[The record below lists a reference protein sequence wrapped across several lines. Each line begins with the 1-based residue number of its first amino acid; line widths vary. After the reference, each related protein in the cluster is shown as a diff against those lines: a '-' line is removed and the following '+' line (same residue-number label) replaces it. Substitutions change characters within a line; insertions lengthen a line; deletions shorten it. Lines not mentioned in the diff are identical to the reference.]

1 LEEPLADREARP
13 RASESDVAETG
24 ARKWII
30 TVTVVLATLIE
41 LIDTSI
47 VNVALPQM
55 MGNLS
60 ATLDEVAWVVTSYV
74 VANVIIVPMTGFLS
88 GIFGRRN
95 YFAGSIVLFTIASF
109 FCGHATNIW
118 ELVFFRFVQG
128 VGGGALFSTS
138 QSILIETFPPEEL
151 GLANG
156 LFGLGVV
163 MGPTIGPTLGGW
175 IVDNYSWPWIF
186 YVNIPIGIAA
196 ALLTIS
202 FIRETPHRRRVESVD
217 WSGIAL
223 LVVGIGSLQVVLERG
238 ERDDWFSATYIT
250 VLSLVALIGIAAF
263 VWRELTAEHPV
274 VDLHVLK
281 DRSLAVGTLF
291 TFILGFGLYSSV
303 FIFPVFA
310 QNLLG
315 FTAMQTGLILLPGG
329 IATAFMMPIVGK
341 LLQRGVPAQLMNA
354 LGFGSFFVFTRMLSH
369 STLSSGRVDFF
380 WPLIFRGVGL
390 GLLFVPLTTLALSNL
405 RGKDVA
411 QGTGLTNMMRQL
423 GGSFGIALIATYVE
437 KRSWVHRQTLLEHV
451 SIYDPA
457 LRERFNQIVAGLMSR
472 GSNLIEAQR
481 QAYAAIEGAVTRQT
495 FLLTYMDA
503 FRVVGIFFLFCIPLL
518 LLFRRRRRG
527 EAPAAPALAH

>member
-1 LEEPLADREARP
+1 MI
-13 RASESDVAETG
+13 ETG

-60 ATLDEVAWVVTSYV
+60 ATLDEVAWVVTAYV
-74 VANVIIVPMTGFLS
+74 VANVIVVPMTGYLS
-88 GIFGRRN
+88 GVFGRRN
-95 YFAGSIVLFTIASF
+95 YFAASILLFTAASF

-118 ELVFFRFVQG
+118 ELVTFRFIQG
-128 VGGGALFSTS
+128 MGGGALFATS

-186 YVNIPIGIAA
+186 YVNIPIGLTAA
-196 ALLTIS
+196 FLAFS
-202 FIRETPHRRRVESVD
+202 FIRGDDEKASAGPTD
-217 WSGIAL
+217 WAGIAL
-223 LVVGIGSLQVVLERG
+223 LVIGVGSLQVVLERG
-238 ERDDWFSATYIT
+238 ERDDWFSATYIVFLT
-250 VLSLVALIGIAAF
+250 GTAAIGILCF
-263 VWRELTAEHPV
+263 IWRELAARHPI
-274 VDLHVLK
+274 VDLRVLK

-329 IATAFMMPIVGK
+329 ITTAIIMPIVGK
-341 LLQRGVPAQLMNA
+341 LLQKGLKPQLMNA
-354 LGFGSFFVFTRMLSH
+354 AGFISFFIFTHLLSK
-369 STLSSGRVDFF
+369 STLASGRADFF
-380 WPLIFRGVGL
+380 WPLIFRGIGL

-405 RGKDVA
+405 RGRDIA

-423 GGSFGIALIATYVE
+423 GGSFGVALIATYIE
-437 KRSWVHRQTLLEHV
+437 KRSWVHRQALLSHV
-451 SIYDPA
+451 SIYDETVRQRLA
-457 LRERFNQIVAGLMSR
+457 EMMRGLAAR
-472 GSNLIEAQR
+472 GSAPLEAQQ
-481 QAYAAIEGAVTRQT
+481 QAYGALEATVARQT
-495 FLLTYMDA
+495 FLLTYMDS
-503 FRVVGIFFLFCIPLL
+503 FRIVGFFFLACIPLL
-518 LLFRRRRRG
+518 LLFKRRRG
-527 EAPAAPALAH
+527 GGAGAAAVAMH

>member
-1 LEEPLADREARP
+1 M
-13 RASESDVAETG
+13 AETG

-30 TVTVVLATLIE
+30 VITAILASLIE

-60 ATLDEVAWVVTSYV
+60 ATLDEVAWVVTAYV
-74 VANVIIVPMTGFLS
+74 VANVIVVPMTGFLS
-88 GIFGRRN
+88 RFFGRRN

-118 ELVFFRFVQG
+118 ELVIFRFIQG
-128 VGGGALFSTS
+128 MGGGALFSTS
-138 QSILIETFPPEEL
+138 QSILVETFPPEEL

-175 IVDNYSWPWIF
+175 ITDNYSWPWIF
-186 YVNIPIGIAA
+186 YVNIPIGIVATML
-196 ALLTIS
+196 ALS
-202 FIRETPHRRRVESVD
+202 FIRGDREVHADASID
-217 WSGIAL
+217 WAGIAL
-223 LVVGIGSLQVVLERG
+223 LVAGIGSLQIVLERG
-238 ERDDWFSATYIT
+238 ERDDWFSATYIV
-250 VLSLVALIGIAAF
+250 VLTILAAIGIGAF
-263 VWRELTAEHPV
+263 IWRELTAEHPV
-274 VDLHVLK
+274 VELRVLK

-291 TFILGFGLYSSV
+291 TFILGFGLYSSI

-329 IATAFMMPIVGK
+329 IATAVMMPIVGK
-341 LLQRGVPAQLMNA
+341 LLQRRVPAQLMNA
-354 LGFGSFFVFTRMLSH
+354 LGFISFFVFTYLLSR
-369 STLSSGRVDFF
+369 STLLSGRVNFF

-405 RGKDVA
+405 RGRDIA
-411 QGTGLTNMMRQL
+411 QGAGLTNMMRQL
-423 GGSFGIALIATYVE
+423 GGSFGVALMATFVE
-437 KRSWVHRQTLLEHV
+437 KRSWSHRQSLLEHV
-451 SIYDPA
+451 SMYDPTV
-457 LRERFNQIVAGLMSR
+457 RERINAIVRALLAK
-472 GSNLIEAQR
+472 GSTLIDAER
-481 QAYAAIEGAVTRQT
+481 QAYGALEGIVTKQT

-503 FRVVGIFFLFCIPLL
+503 FRIVGFFFLCCIPLL
-518 LLFRRRRRG
+518 LLFKRTRG
-527 EAPAAPALAH
+527 APPPVSVH

>member
-1 LEEPLADREARP
+1 M
-13 RASESDVAETG
+13 AETG

-30 TVTVVLATLIE
+30 VITAILASLIE

-60 ATLDEVAWVVTSYV
+60 ATLDEVAWVVTAYV
-74 VANVIIVPMTGFLS
+74 VANVIVVPMTGFFSRL
-88 GIFGRRN
+88 FGRRN
-95 YFAGSIVLFTIASF
+95 YFAGSIILFTAASF

-128 VGGGALFSTS
+128 IGGGALFSTS
-138 QSILIETFPPEEL
+138 QSILVETFPPEEL
-151 GLANG
+151 GLATG

-175 IVDNYSWPWIF
+175 ITDNYSWPWIF
-186 YVNIPIGIAA
+186 YVNIPIGIIATML
-196 ALLTIS
+196 ALAY
-202 FIRETPHRRRVESVD
+202 IRGDKEKDRSVSID
-217 WSGIAL
+217 WAGILL

-238 ERDDWFSATYIT
+238 ERDDWFSATYI
-250 VLSLVALIGIAAF
+250 VLLTGVAAAGILAF
-263 VWRELTAEHPV
+263 LWRELTAEHPV
-274 VDLHVLK
+274 VDLRVLK

-291 TFILGFGLYSSV
+291 TFILGFGLYSSL

-329 IATAFMMPIVGK
+329 IATAIMMPIVGK
-341 LLQRGVPAQLMNA
+341 LLQRRVPPQLMNA
-354 LGFGSFFVFTRMLSH
+354 IGFVSFFLFTYMLSH
-369 STLSSGRVDFF
+369 STLASGRANFF

-405 RGKDVA
+405 KGRDIA

-423 GGSFGIALIATYVE
+423 GGSFGVALIATYIQ
-437 KRSWVHRQTLLEHV
+437 KRSWSHRQSLLAHVSVYDLPVQERLNAIVQGLMAKGSTLL
-451 SIYDPA
+451 
-457 LRERFNQIVAGLMSR
+457 
-472 GSNLIEAQR
+472 EAQR
-481 QAYAAIEGAVTRQT
+481 QAYAALEGLVARQT

-503 FRVVGIFFLFCIPLL
+503 FRIVGIFFLACIPLL
-518 LLFRRRRRG
+518 LLFKKVRG
-527 EAPAAPALAH
+527 APVTAAMH

>member
-1 LEEPLADREARP
+1 M
-13 RASESDVAETG
+13 AETG

-74 VANVIIVPMTGFLS
+74 VANVIVVPMSAFL
-88 GIFGRRN
+88 GRIFGRRN
-95 YFAGSIVLFTIASF
+95 YFAGSIVLFTVASF

-118 ELVFFRFVQG
+118 ELVAFRFVQG
-128 VGGGALFSTS
+128 LGGGALFATS
-138 QSILIETFPPEEL
+138 QSILIEAFPPEEL

-186 YVNIPIGIAA
+186 YVNIPIGITAM
-196 ALLTIS
+196 LLTLGFVRQPS
-202 FIRETPHRRRVESVD
+202 EHEKASSVD
-217 WSGIAL
+217 WA
-223 LVVGIGSLQVVLERG
+223 GIGLLIVGVGALQVVLERG
-238 ERDDWFSATYIT
+238 ERDDWFSATYIV
-250 VLSLVALIGIAAF
+250 VLTGVAALGVVLFI
-263 VWRELTAEHPV
+263 WRELAAEHPV
-274 VDLHVLK
+274 VDLRVLK

-329 IATAFMMPIVGK
+329 IATAIMMPIIGK
-341 LLQRGVPAQLMNA
+341 LLQRGVPPQLMSA
-354 LGFGSFFVFTRMLSH
+354 MGFVSFFVFTHLLSQ
-369 STLSSGRVDFF
+369 STLASGRADFF

-423 GGSFGIALIATYVE
+423 GGSFGVALIATYVE
-437 KRSWVHRQTLLEHV
+437 KRSWANRSRLLEHV
-451 SIYDPA
+451 SIYDFA
-457 LRERFNQIVAGLMSR
+457 VRERLQAIMRGLQAR
-472 GSNLIEAQR
+472 GSPPLEAQR
-481 QAYAAIEGAVTRQT
+481 QAYGALEGIVDKQT

-503 FRVVGIFFLFCIPLL
+503 FRIVGIFFLLCIPLL
-518 LLFRRRRRG
+518 LLFKRRKG
-527 EAPAAPALAH
+527 ASTVPVGVH